1 MPTQTIKT
9 LFLDIGGV
17 LLTNAWGRASRK
29 LAAEKFSLDN
39 LELDERHH
47 LCFDT
52 YEMGKLTMD
61 DYLHQIVFYKPRNF
75 SVQDF
80 KKFIFAQ
87 STPFEQHIQ
96 YFKQLKK
103 EHHLKVFAINNEAKE
118 MNEHRIKNFGL
129 NELFD
134 AFISSCYVGLRKP
147 DKDIFRFACDIA
159 QTTPSEGLFIDDRQ
173 MFIEVAQ
180 STGLTAIQFDNLEH
194 VQEKIGL
201 LKFKTID

>member
-1 MPTQTIKT
+1 MPAQNIKT

-39 LELDERHH
+39 LEMDERHH

-52 YEMGKLTMD
+52 YEMGKLSMD
-61 DYLHQIVFYKPRNF
+61 DYLHQIVFYEHRNF
-75 SVQDF
+75 SVEDF

-87 STPFEQHIQ
+87 STSLGQHID

-118 MNEHRIKNFGL
+118 MNEHRIQKFGL
-129 NELFD
+129 SQLFD

-147 DKDIFRFACDIA
+147 DKDIFRLACDIA
-159 QTTPSEGLFIDDRQ
+159 QTKPSEGLFIDDRH
-173 MFIEVAQ
+173 MFVEVAQ
-180 STGLTAIQFDNLEH
+180 STGLTAIQFDNLEQ
-194 VQEKIGL
+194 VKEKIGK
-201 LKFKTID
+201 LKFKADN